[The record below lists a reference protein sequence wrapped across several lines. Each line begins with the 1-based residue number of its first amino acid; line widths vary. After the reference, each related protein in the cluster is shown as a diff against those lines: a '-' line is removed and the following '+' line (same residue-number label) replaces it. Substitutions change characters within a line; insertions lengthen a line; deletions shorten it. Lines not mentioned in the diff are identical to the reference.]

1 MRNALQDSYENLEKI
16 IQDLFLTGSYK
27 EFNQEII
34 KILGLRS
41 CKIKSYKI
49 LKILPIIP
57 WQELLRFFLQDYY
70 RNLVK
75 DQPRSYLSKLL
86 QETIQDSNQILARFQ
101 SCQFLQEI
109 WQEKALGLSYLKK
122 LIKTLL
128 NNMNFQQNF
137 EIQSKI

>member
-16 IQDLFLTGSYK
+16 IQDILLIGSYK

-49 LKILPIIP
+49 LQNLPIFP
-57 WQELLRFFLQDYY
+57 WQELLRYFLQDNY

-75 DQPRSYLSKLL
+75 DQPRSYKLL
-86 QETIQDSNQILARFQ
+86 QETIQDSNQILAR
-101 SCQFLQEI
+101 
-109 WQEKALGLSYLKK
+109 Y
-122 LIKTLL
+122 
-128 NNMNFQQNF
+128 
-137 EIQSKI
+137 

>member
-16 IQDLFLTGSYK
+16 IQELFLAGSYK
-27 EFNQEII
+27 EFNQDLI
-34 KILGLRS
+34 KILNLRS

-109 WQEKALGLSYLKK
+109 WQEKALGIFFLAELFFISQK
-122 LIKTLL
+122 
-128 NNMNFQQNF
+128 N
-137 EIQSKI
+137 

>member
-109 WQEKALGLSYLKK
+109 WQEKALG
-122 LIKTLL
+122 I
-128 NNMNFQQNF
+128 
-137 EIQSKI
+137 